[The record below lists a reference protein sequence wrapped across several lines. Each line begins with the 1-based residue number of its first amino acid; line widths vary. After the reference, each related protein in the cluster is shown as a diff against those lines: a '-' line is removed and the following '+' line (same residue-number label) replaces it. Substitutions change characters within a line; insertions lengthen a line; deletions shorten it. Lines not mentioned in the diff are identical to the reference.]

1 MYPSEYQWS
10 CLCYAG
16 PSGPPRRL
24 QSILKSSPSIMTA
37 TDISESEPLASTPNR
52 PRVTYASWE
61 SYSTDTDISR
71 GQSAGQASLLI
82 HGSQNASFAND
93 ADDAS
98 APLGFARSM
107 PRGQPAGQASL
118 LMHGSRNASF
128 ANDANDASAP
138 LGFARSMPRQVS
150 MPNNTAHK
158 QRLLAASAVS
168 ASSVQYAQQLDHTAL
183 RFSSEADGSEWDS
196 GTALAVLAEG
206 QARCAV
212 TGDAFEHLLQCED
225 LSALETI
232 MRNAVVFARMKPHQ
246 KGQVM
251 DLLNI
256 RGLYQMHKGQV
267 RHIQVSSAFNPT
279 ATFQKLFLAMLQDCG
294 FNNWWQST
302 SWSGN
307 SSHVA
312 RLWL

>member
-1 MYPSEYQWS
+1 
-10 CLCYAG
+10 
-16 PSGPPRRL
+16 
-24 QSILKSSPSIMTA
+24 MTA
-37 TDISESEPLASTPNR
+37 TDASESEPLACTPTR
-52 PRVTYASWE
+52 PRVTYAAWE

-71 GQSAGQASLLI
+71 GQSAGQASLLM
-82 HGSQNASFAND
+82 HGSRNASFTND

-107 PRGQPAGQASL
+107 
-118 LMHGSRNASF
+118 H
-128 ANDANDASAP
+128 
-138 LGFARSMPRQVS
+138 RQVS
-150 MPNNTAHK
+150 MPNNTAHT
-158 QRLLAASAVS
+158 
-168 ASSVQYAQQLDHTAL
+168 ASSVHHAQQLHCRGLQFSNEAAANSAQYAQQLDHTAL
-183 RFSSEADGSEWDS
+183 RFSSEANGSEWDS
-196 GTALAVLAEG
+196 GTALAALAEG

-225 LSALETI
+225 LSALETV

-279 ATFQKLFLAMLQDCG
+279 ATFQKLFLACCKTVASTIGGNPHLGQASASALGYKTNHTHKVRIQGLRQIWPCMLCH
-294 FNNWWQST
+294 FMT
-302 SWSGN
+302 Y
-307 SSHVA
+307 
-312 RLWL
+312 